1 MLRISDGK
9 SKKWKVLFAVTIWD
23 EFFALG
29 SFHWLW
35 EGEAA
40 WSSELFEENPAK
52 QLDSKD
58 RMDFDRGVLMGACPV
73 E

>member
-23 EFFALG
+23 EIFALG

-40 WSSELFEENPAK
+40 
-52 QLDSKD
+52 
-58 RMDFDRGVLMGACPV
+58 
-73 E
+73 